1 MRWLVFS
8 LGTLVAWGLWGF
20 MARAALL
27 DLNWQLLLPLTI
39 LGYLVPL
46 IVLWIMTRP
55 NLGRVRWARSFKGII
70 LGSIS
75 GVSLM
80 AFYRAVET
88 GEASVVVPMIALY
101 PALTL
106 IGALLLLKE
115 SITAT
120 QLSGILLALLAGV
133 LIARG

>member
-1 MRWLVFS
+1 MRWLAFS

-46 IVLWIMTRP
+46 LALWILARP
-55 NLGRVRWARSFKGII
+55 NFGGVKSARSFKGII
-70 LGSIS
+70 LGLIS

-88 GEASVVVPMIALY
+88 GEAAVVVPMISLY

-106 IGALLLLKE
+106 VGALLLLKE
-115 SITAT
+115 SISAT

-133 LIARG
+133 LIAQG

>member
-1 MRWLVFS
+1 MRWLAFS

-46 IVLWIMTRP
+46 LGLGITTRP
-55 NLGRVRWARSFKGII
+55 NFRRIQWARSIKGII
-70 LGSIS
+70 LGLIS

-88 GEASVVVPMIALY
+88 GEAAVVVPMISLY

-106 IGALLLLKE
+106 VGALLLLKE
-115 SITAT
+115 SISAT

-133 LIARG
+133 LIAQG